1 MRETIP
7 TVTASH
13 RADKERNCI
22 MWKSK
27 LRKDNEFLKRL
38 VTALLSKTDVCDIC
52 VFGGTIPNSCE
63 LHCNDC
69 ASPEKGISA
78 CCTCTDNCNFLWN
91 GKSPK

>member
-1 MRETIP
+1 
-7 TVTASH
+7 
-13 RADKERNCI
+13 

-27 LRKDNEFLKRL
+27 LRKDNEFLTRL
-38 VTALLSKTDVCDIC
+38 VTTLLPRTDVCDIC
-52 VFGGTIPNSCE
+52 AFGGTIPNSCE
-63 LHCNDC
+63 LHCSDC